1 MYHCAIYF
9 IYITNKNRLRKSF
22 LSVTAD
28 ARKYIMTE
36 QGQVPPSYVITVTK
50 AKAQHVRARLT
61 NKGIFDS
68 NRKIRENATGK
79 DELEIPVNSIKDIG
93 EILHDIQFSIC
104 IAAEED
110 LIAEQR
116 KISMFD
122 QLIHHFKQVHDLF
135 HLSKN
140 SMNVFRGL
148 VRISRS

>member
-1 MYHCAIYF
+1 MA
-9 IYITNKNRLRKSF
+9 
-22 LSVTAD
+22 
-28 ARKYIMTE
+28 E

-122 QLIHHFKQVHDLF
+122 QLFQHFKQVYNF
-135 HLSKN
+135 FYLSKN